1 MQTHEDSPQLGMNP
15 MQSFYQLSPRH
26 ARKRNLDQQQVYRA
40 HEHARDALGFR
51 RVTRVE
57 HHEIASFQPFPHDVT
72 DGVVRID
79 DEDSAGR
86 TGTAAG
92 GDSQLESLL
101 RCVRGLEPVHCL
113 SARLKEL
120 SSEKPTDSAISLALI
135 PVRESI
141 ASAAS
146 QRMPR

>member
-1 MQTHEDSPQLGMNP
+1 MNRA
-15 MQSFYQLSPRH
+15 QSLRELCTRH
-26 ARKRNLDQQQVYRA
+26 SCKRNFDQQQVYRA
-40 HEHARDALGFR
+40 DENARDALGFL
-51 RVTRVE
+51 RVTCVE
-57 HHEIASFQPFPHDVT
+57 HHEIASFQPFPHDAT
-72 DGVVRID
+72 DGIVRID
-79 DEDSAGR
+79 DENSAGR
-86 TGTAAG
+86 AGTAAG